1 MSTPGGGEAG
11 KAGSG
16 EAGPDFEVEARFRIV
31 TIIGIMLPL
40 ETPTPRRADARRNRE
55 RVLAAAEEVF
65 AESGLKA
72 PIEEVARRAGVGV
85 GTVCR
90 NFPTKQALVEA
101 VVGAMYE
108 TLLSQVEEAL
118 DDPDRFVVGLGDF
131 QVRHRALADQM
142 ANDDVFASAASPREK
157 VLRAVSALVARA
169 QAAGAI
175 RADIGP
181 GDVSMLFSGVAHATA
196 IAGELQPML
205 RERFVRIILD
215 GLRPEDATELPGRP
229 LDFAQLRRMKRR
241 LAK

>member
-1 MSTPGGGEAG
+1 
-11 KAGSG
+11 
-16 EAGPDFEVEARFRIV
+16 
-31 TIIGIMLPL
+31 MLPV
-40 ETPTPRRADARRNRE
+40 ETRDGPKRADARRNRE

-90 NFPTKQALVEA
+90 NFPTKQALIEA

-108 TLLSQVEEAL
+108 TLLQQVEGSLE
-118 DDPDRFVVGLGDF
+118 DPDPGRAFEQFVLGLSEF

-142 ANDDVFASAASPREK
+142 ANDDMLASAASPKEK
-157 VLRAVSALVARA
+157 VMRAVAALVARA
-169 QAAGAI
+169 QSEGAI
-175 RADIGP
+175 RADIGA
-181 GDVSMLFSGVAHATA
+181 GDVSMLFSGVAHATS

-215 GLRPEDATELPGRP
+215 GLRPEDATPLPGRP

>member
-1 MSTPGGGEAG
+1 MT
-11 KAGSG
+11 
-16 EAGPDFEVEARFRIV
+16 
-31 TIIGIMLPL
+31 
-40 ETPTPRRADARRNRE
+40 
-55 RVLAAAEEVF
+55 AAEEVF

-72 PIEEVARRAGVGV
+72 SIEEVARRAGVGV

-108 TLLSQVEEAL
+108 TLLRQAEEASE
-118 DDPDRFVVGLGDF
+118 DPDPGHAFERFVVGLGDF
-131 QVRHRALADQM
+131 KVRHRALADQL
-142 ANDDVFASAASPREK
+142 ANEDVFASAASPREK
-157 VLRAVSALVARA
+157 VLRAVSDLVSRA

-175 RADIGP
+175 RTDIGP

-215 GLRPEDATELPGRP
+215 GLRPQDATELPGRP

-241 LAK
+241 TAK

>member
-1 MSTPGGGEAG
+1 
-11 KAGSG
+11 
-16 EAGPDFEVEARFRIV
+16 VEARFRIF

-72 PIEEVARRAGVGV
+72 PVEEVARRAGVGV

-108 TLLSQVEEAL
+108 TLLTQVEEAL
-118 DDPDRFVVGLGDF
+118 DDPDPGHAFERFVVGLGDF

-142 ANDDVFASAASPREK
+142 ANEDVFASAASPREK